1 MPAPALIALVS
12 IAYLGLLFAI
22 AFYADKRA
30 DAGRSVIASPY
41 VYALSLGVY
50 ATSWTFYGSVGR
62 AAANGIGF
70 LPIYLGP
77 TLAAALFWL
86 VLRKIVRISRE
97 NRITSIADFIASRYG
112 KSAALAGIVTV
123 IAVIGI
129 VPYIALQLKAVS
141 GSFLLLANAPEVTR
155 PATAGAGPLFAD
167 TAFYAA
173 LSLAVFAILFGARH
187 LDAAERHEGMVA
199 AIAFESIVK
208 LVAFLAIGLFVTFG
222 LYAGFDD
229 LFARVA
235 ADPRLAHLL
244 APFDGPAGSYASW
257 AWLLVLSAFAI
268 LCLPRQFQMA
278 VVENVDESHIAKA
291 SWLFPLYMFA
301 INLFVLPIAFG
312 GLLHFPGGAVDA
324 DTFVLALPIAEGRPL
339 LALVVFLGGLSAATG
354 MVIVET
360 VALST
365 MVCNDLVM
373 PLALRT
379 GLLRLRERRDLS
391 RLLLGIRRAAIVGI
405 LLLGYAYFRFA
416 GEAYALVAIGL
427 ISFAA
432 VAQFAPAMLGGLY
445 WKQATRAGA
454 IAGLAAG
461 FAVWA
466 YTLLAPSFA
475 RSGWLPAGFVAD
487 GPWGIALLKPL
498 ALFGLAGLDEIT
510 HSMIWSMLANC
521 GALVVVSLLSAP
533 GPREQAQAVRFVDV
547 FRRPAERVGA
557 WRGGGSLD
565 DLRGLLGRFVGGER
579 AAALLEE
586 FAARKSV
593 PIDALQAD
601 AELVQFA
608 ETQLAGAIG
617 SASARAAV
625 ASLAQEEGLG
635 IDEVMTILDETSQV
649 LAYSRELERKRQE
662 LEAATAELRAAN
674 ERLRELDRMKD
685 DFVSTV
691 SHELRTP
698 LTSIRA
704 FAEIL
709 HDSPALAAAKR
720 QEFVG
725 IILRETERLTRLINQ
740 ILDLAKI
747 ESGRA
752 EWAAE
757 PVDLRAVIRDAAD
770 STAALYRERDVQ
782 LETEVPDRVP
792 IVVADRDRLQQ
803 VLLNLLANAV
813 KFCAP
818 GSGRVRVAL
827 SAAAGAVRVDVA
839 DNGVGI
845 APEHQGAIFEKFRQV
860 GDTLT
865 DRPQGTGLGLPIS
878 RLIVRQFGG
887 ELWVASAP
895 GRGATFSFTIPVAQ
909 GGRPG

>member
-1 MPAPALIALVS
+1 MPAPALIAFVS

-62 AAANGIGF
+62 AAANGVGF

-86 VLRKIVRISRE
+86 VLRKIVRISRQH
-97 NRITSIADFIASRYG
+97 RITSIADFVASRYG

-123 IAVIGI
+123 IAVVGI

-141 GSFLLLANAPEVTR
+141 GSFLLLANAPEVAR
-155 PATAGAGPLFAD
+155 PVAAGAAPLLAD
-167 TAFYAA
+167 TALYAA
-173 LSLAVFAILFGARH
+173 LALAVFAILFGARH

-199 AIAFESIVK
+199 AIAFESVVK
-208 LVAFLAIGLFVTFG
+208 LVAFLAVGLFVTFG
-222 LYAGFDD
+222 LYGGFDD
-229 LFARVA
+229 LFGRVA
-235 ADPRLAHLL
+235 ADAQLAHLL

-257 AWLLVLSAFAI
+257 AWLLVLSGFAI
-268 LCLPRQFQMA
+268 LCLPRQFQVA

-312 GLLHFPGGAVDA
+312 GLLHFPGGTVDA
-324 DTFVLALPIAEGRPL
+324 DTFVLALPIAEGQPL
-339 LALVVFLGGLSAATG
+339 LALAVFIGGLSAATG

-373 PLALRT
+373 PL
-379 GLLRLRERRDLS
+379 

-405 LLLGYAYFRFA
+405 LLLGYGYFRFA

-454 IAGLAAG
+454 IAGLLAG

-475 RSGWLPAGFVAD
+475 RSGWLPAGFVEA
-487 GPWGIALLKPL
+487 GPWGIAFLKPL
-498 ALFGLAGLDEIT
+498 ALFGLTGLDEIT

-521 GALVVVSLLSAP
+521 GALVVVSLLVAP
-533 GPREQAQAVRFVDV
+533 GAGEQAQAVRFVDV
-547 FRRPAERVGA
+547 FRRPAAGVGA
-557 WRGGGSLD
+557 WRGDVSVG
-565 DLRGLLGRFVGGER
+565 DLHGVLARFLGADR
-579 AAALLEE
+579 AAAALEE
-586 FAARKSV
+586 FAGRTGVQAA
-593 PIDALQAD
+593 ALRAD
-601 AELVQFA
+601 AGLVQFV

-625 ASLAQEEGLG
+625 ASLVKEEALG
-635 IDEVMTILDETSQV
+635 IDEVMSILDETSQV
-649 LAYSRELERKRQE
+649 LAYSRELERKRRE

-674 ERLRELDRMKD
+674 ERLRDLDRMKD

-709 HDSPALAAAKR
+709 HDSPELAPAKR
-720 QEFVG
+720 QAFVG

-757 PVDLRAVIRDAAD
+757 PVDLRAVVRDAAD
-770 STAALYRERDVQ
+770 STAALYRERDVR
-782 LETEVPDRVP
+782 LETELPDRVP
-792 IVVADRDRLQQ
+792 VVLADRDRLQQ

-813 KFCAP
+813 KFCTP

-827 SAAAGAVRVDVA
+827 SDADGAVRVDVA
-839 DNGVGI
+839 DNGIGI
-845 APEHQGAIFEKFRQV
+845 AREHQGAIFEKFRQV

-865 DRPQGTGLGLPIS
+865 DRPQGTGLGLPIA

-887 ELWVASAP
+887 ELWVASEP
-895 GRGATFSFTIPVAQ
+895 GHGATFSFTIPVAEGR
-909 GGRPG
+909 GGPR